1 MSVETSPRSPA
12 GTPLLRVEDLSVHF
26 PVRTGLFGS
35 KQYVHAV
42 DDVTLDI
49 QPGETLGLVGESGSG
64 KTTLGYAVLGH
75 YKPTAGRIW
84 FEGKDVTGLS
94 GERLRLLRRDMQ
106 MIFQD
111 PFSSLNPRLKV
122 ADIVAEPLVVHGE
135 LGEGPEL
142 RERVVDLL
150 DRCGMPASAAAR
162 YPHAFSGG
170 QRQRIGIAR
179 AIALEPKL
187 IVADEPTSALDVSV
201 QAQVVNLLQDLQS
214 ELGLSYLFI
223 SHDLSVVRHISHRIA
238 IMYLGRVVELAP
250 AAEVFDS
257 PKHPYTQA
265 LLSAIPI
272 PDPTEDWHVERV
284 FLTGDIPSPINPP
297 VGCRFNTRCPI
308 AFDHCFVES
317 PPLEEKQPGHFAAC
331 WRVDVGST
339 EVPVS
344 LRQSGD
350 DVVAVAPADHHPAD
364 VEMDNAT

>member
-1 MSVETSPRSPA
+1 
-12 GTPLLRVEDLSVHF
+12 
-26 PVRTGLFGS
+26 
-35 KQYVHAV
+35 
-42 DDVTLDI
+42 
-49 QPGETLGLVGESGSG
+49 
-64 KTTLGYAVLGH
+64 
-75 YKPTAGRIW
+75 TAGRIW
-84 FEGKDVTGLS
+84 FEGRDVTGFK

-111 PFSSLNPRLKV
+111 PFSSLNPRMKIG
-122 ADIVAEPLVVHGE
+122 DIVAEPLLVHKR
-135 LGEGPEL
+135 LPEGREL
-142 RERVVDLL
+142 RARVVDLL
-150 DRCGMPASAAAR
+150 DRCGMPASAVDR

-179 AIALEPKL
+179 ALALDPKL

-201 QAQVVNLLQDLQS
+201 QAQVVNLLQDLQA

-250 AAEVFDS
+250 AAEVFDA

-272 PDPTEDWHVERV
+272 PDPTEDWHRNRV
-284 FLTGDIPSPINPP
+284 ALTGDIPSPINPP

-308 AFDHCFVES
+308 AVDRCFVES

-339 EVPVS
+339 EVPVAS
-344 LRQSGD
+344 VRVGGEVLS
-350 DVVAVAPADHHPAD
+350 VAPADHTTGD
-364 VEMDNAT
+364 VEMDKAT